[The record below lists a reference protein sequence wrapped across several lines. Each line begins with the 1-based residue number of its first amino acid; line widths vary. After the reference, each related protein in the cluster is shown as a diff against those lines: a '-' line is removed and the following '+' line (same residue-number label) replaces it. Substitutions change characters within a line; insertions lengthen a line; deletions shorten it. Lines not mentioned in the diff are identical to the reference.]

1 MKLICKNNLSSLYED
16 GENYRMVTKEG
27 KDYII
32 PKKKNPVYPL
42 ALVLK
47 WDFEPIDIE
56 YLNKL
61 AEEDE
66 KNDRKD

>member
-1 MKLICKNNLSSLYED
+1 
-16 GENYRMVTKEG
+16 MVTKEG